1 VTDPK
6 KIIIEM
12 QPSITDISNTGKVTV
27 SFNKDVIVPS
37 NYENIT
43 QDAIEITLITKKEVK
58 GRMLLPSL
66 SEMAVVNNFT
76 WNIT

>member
-6 KIIIEM
+6 KINIEM
-12 QPSITDISNTGKVTV
+12 QPSITDISSTGKVTV
-27 SFNKDVIVPS
+27 SFNKDVLVPS

-58 GRMLLPSL
+58 GRMLVPLL
-66 SEMAVVNNFT
+66 SEMAVLNNFT